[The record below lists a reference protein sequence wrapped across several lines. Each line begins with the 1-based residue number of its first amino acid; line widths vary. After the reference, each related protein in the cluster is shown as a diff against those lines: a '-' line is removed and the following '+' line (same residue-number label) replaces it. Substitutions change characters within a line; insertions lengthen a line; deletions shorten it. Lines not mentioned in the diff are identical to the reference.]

1 MALPNKVKKL
11 LESAG
16 QLDDYKQC
24 SAYFYK
30 WLRNE
35 FDKQPVSNLIRAR
48 AEFID
53 RLLIKLFHDFA
64 LTNHPELA
72 IIAVGGY
79 GRGEL
84 HPYSDI
90 DFMILAE
97 QSPGEEISE
106 KIGRFVTLL
115 WDLGLEIGHSVRT
128 IEQALE
134 QKRND
139 VHFATSLLESRLI
152 FGNHIAFETL
162 KHRIMETPIWRSDE
176 FFLAKVREQQY
187 RHKKCHGTAYNLEPN
202 IKENPGGLRDLQTII
217 WVAKKHFQA
226 ETLQELIN
234 HGYLTHEE
242 YQELLECLE
251 NLWNIRFALHLAA
264 GRSENRLLFDHQPH
278 AAEILGFGSDG
289 KASVERMMKR
299 LFRIMSRVRELNQML
314 LAYFE
319 ETILPERSEHTV
331 VELDR
336 NFERI
341 GHQIRV
347 KNPSVFFRRDQL
359 LALFEHIADHP
370 EITDIY
376 PSTIRSMRQV
386 RRRLLGDLQD
396 YAACRDAFMRILKHP
411 NGMGRAFTL
420 MHKHGMIA
428 AYLPQW
434 RNIFGQMQ
442 FDLFHAYT
450 VDEHTHKVIKNIYR
464 YFDRQSADEFPLC
477 SEIVTRMDKPEL
489 LYMAGIFH
497 DIAKGRGGDHSELGA
512 VDALAFAKLHRLPS
526 SDGKL
531 IAWLVEN
538 HLLMSV
544 TAQRKDI
551 NDPDVINEF
560 ASKVKNERRLDYL
573 YCLTLADIRATN
585 DNLWNDWKNT
595 LLREL
600 YLLTQRALRLGLEN
614 PMDMRDQIRDKKQQA
629 KQRLLNLGY
638 DELQIDM
645 IWSRFKANYFT
656 AFSEQQISWHSEH
669 LLQSKDLSQPSVTV
683 SDKPMHGG
691 TQVFAYGPYSGDLFA
706 RLVTVI
712 GSKKAQIQHAQVMT
726 TKDGYVIFTFVILE
740 ANGEPL
746 SASRGQAMRKA
757 LEQILLDPKKKIRIK
772 KNRSQRFKDFNIKPK
787 IILRPHARKDRS
799 LIEIQAVDIQ
809 GLLTKIAEVFQRE
822 SLHIHAARITTVGER
837 AEDFFVV
844 SNSKYDALTDEE
856 QVSLHRALYKK
867 LRAETEASETE

>member
-11 LESAG
+11 LSQAE
-16 QLDDYKQC
+16 QLSDYRDC
-24 SAYFYK
+24 SSYFYK
-30 WLRNE
+30 WLQNE
-35 FDKQPVSNLIRAR
+35 FSKQPVSNLINAR

-53 RLLIKLFHDFA
+53 RLLIKLFHDYDLAHESDLA
-64 LTNHPELA
+64 L
-72 IIAVGGY
+72 IAVGGY

-90 DFMILAE
+90 DFMLLVSE
-97 QSPGEEISE
+97 QPSEAVCE
-106 KIGRFVTLL
+106 KIGQFVTML
-115 WDLGLEIGHSVRT
+115 WDLNLEIGHSVRT

-134 QKRND
+134 QKRED
-139 VHFATSLLESRLI
+139 VTFATSLLESRLI
-152 FGNHIAFETL
+152 FGNHIEFEKL
-162 KHRIMETPIWRSDE
+162 KNHLIDTPIWRSDE
-176 FFLAKVREQQY
+176 FFLAKVQEQSL

-217 WVAKKHFQA
+217 WVAKKHFRA

-242 YQELLECLE
+242 YQELSECLE
-251 NLWNIRFALHLAA
+251 NLWNIRFALHIAA
-264 GRSENRLLFDHQPH
+264 GRSENRLLFDHQPN

-314 LAYFE
+314 LSYFE
-319 ETILPERSEHTV
+319 QSILPGAGELPV
-331 VELDR
+331 IELDR

-359 LALFEHIADHP
+359 FVLFEHIADNP
-370 EITDIY
+370 EITHIY
-376 PSTIRSMRQV
+376 PSTIRTMRQV

-396 YAACRDAFMRILKHP
+396 YAACREAFLRLIKHP

-420 MHKHGMIA
+420 MHKHGIIA

-450 VDEHTHKVIKNIYR
+450 VDEHTHKLINNIYK
-464 YFDRQSADEFPLC
+464 YFDKSKVSEFPLC

-489 LYMAGIFH
+489 LYLAGIFH
-497 DIAKGRGGDHSELGA
+497 DIAKGRGGDHSELGS
-512 VDALAFAKLHRLPS
+512 VDAIAFAKLHRFPA

-531 IAWLVEN
+531 ISWLVAN

-551 NDPDVINEF
+551 NDPDVIKDF
-560 ASKVKNERRLDYL
+560 ASKVKNERQLDYL

-600 YLLTQRALRLGLEN
+600 YLHTQRALRLGLEN
-614 PMDMRDQIRDKKQQA
+614 PMDQRDQIRDKKQQA
-629 KQRLLNLGY
+629 KQRLLNHGCNE
-638 DELQIDM
+638 DQIDL

-656 AFSEQQISWHSEH
+656 AFSEQQISWHTEH
-669 LLQSKDLSQPSVTV
+669 LLSCEDLSQPSVAV
-683 SDKPMHGG
+683 SNTAMHGG
-691 TQVFAYGPYSGDLFA
+691 TQVFAYSPYSGGLFA
-706 RLVTVI
+706 RLVSVI
-712 GSKKAQIQHAQVMT
+712 GSKKAQIQHAQVLT
-726 TKDGYVIFTFVILE
+726 TKDGYVLFSFVILE
-740 ANGEPL
+740 VNGDPI
-746 SASRGQAMRKA
+746 ASNRSQGIKRA
-757 LEQILLDPKKKIRIK
+757 LDLAISDPKKKIRLK

-787 IILRPHARKDRS
+787 IVLRPHARKDRS
-799 LIEIQAVDIQ
+799 LIEIQAVDIP
-809 GLLTKIAEVFQRE
+809 GLLTKIAEVFQAHL
-822 SLHIHAARITTVGER
+822 LHIHAARITTVGER

-844 SNSKYDALTDEE
+844 SNNEYQALTDEE
-856 QVSLHRALYKK
+856 QAKIHQALRKK
-867 LRAETEASETE
+867 LNAETE

>member
-11 LESAG
+11 LSQAERLS
-16 QLDDYKQC
+16 DYRDC
-24 SAYFYK
+24 SSYFYK
-30 WLRNE
+30 WLQNE
-35 FDKQPVSNLIRAR
+35 FSKQPVSNLINAR

-53 RLLIKLFHDFA
+53 RLLIKLFHDYDLAHESDLA
-64 LTNHPELA
+64 L
-72 IIAVGGY
+72 IAVGGY

-90 DFMILAE
+90 DFMVLVSE
-97 QSPGEEISE
+97 QPNEIICDKLSQ
-106 KIGRFVTLL
+106 FVTML
-115 WDLGLEIGHSVRT
+115 WDLNLEIGHSVRT
-128 IEQALE
+128 IEQVYE
-134 QKRND
+134 QKRED
-139 VHFATSLLESRLI
+139 VTFATSLLESRLI
-152 FGNHIAFETL
+152 FGNHIEFEKL
-162 KHRIMETPIWRSDE
+162 KKHLTDTPIWRSDD
-176 FFLAKVREQQY
+176 FFIAKRQEQQL

-202 IKENPGGLRDLQTII
+202 IKENPGGLRDIQTIF
-217 WVAKKHFQA
+217 WVAKKHFRA

-242 YQELLECLE
+242 YQELSECLE
-251 NLWNIRFALHLAA
+251 NLWNIRFALHIAA
-264 GRSENRLLFDHQPH
+264 GRSENRLLFDHQPQ

-299 LFRIMSRVRELNQML
+299 LFRIMSRIRELNQML
-314 LAYFE
+314 LSYFE
-319 ETILPERSEHTV
+319 QSILPGAGQLPV
-331 VELDR
+331 IELDR

-359 LALFEHIADHP
+359 FVLFEHIADNP
-370 EITDIY
+370 EITHIY
-376 PSTIRSMRQV
+376 PSTIRTMRQV

-396 YAACRDAFMRILKHP
+396 YAACREAFLRLIKHP

-420 MHKHGMIA
+420 MHKHGIIA

-450 VDEHTHKVIKNIYR
+450 VDEHTHKLINNIYK
-464 YFDRQSADEFPLC
+464 YFDKSKVSEFPLC

-489 LYMAGIFH
+489 LYLAGIFH

-512 VDALAFAKLHRLPS
+512 VDAIAFAKLHRFPA

-531 IAWLVEN
+531 ISWLVAN

-551 NDPDVINEF
+551 NDPDVIKDF
-560 ASKVKNERRLDYL
+560 ASKVKNERQLDYL

-600 YLLTQRALRLGLEN
+600 YLHTQRALRLGLEN
-614 PMDMRDQIRDKKQQA
+614 PMDQRDQIRDKKQQA
-629 KQRLLNLGY
+629 KQRLLVQDYN
-638 DELQIDM
+638 EAQIDL

-656 AFSEQQISWHSEH
+656 AFSEQQISWHTEH
-669 LLQSKDLSQPSVTV
+669 LLNCQDLSQPSVTV
-683 SDKPMHGG
+683 SDKAMHGG
-691 TQVFAYGPYSGDLFA
+691 TQVFAYSPYSAGLFA
-706 RLVTVI
+706 RLVSVI
-712 GSKKAQIQHAQVMT
+712 GSKKAQIQHAQVLT
-726 TKDGYVIFTFVILE
+726 TKDGYVLFSFVILE
-740 ANGEPL
+740 VNGNPIASNRANGIK
-746 SASRGQAMRKA
+746 RA
-757 LEQILLDPKKKIRIK
+757 LNLAISDPKKKIRLK

-787 IILRPHARKDRS
+787 IVLRPHARKDRS
-799 LIEIQAVDIQ
+799 LIEIQAVDIP
-809 GLLTKIAEVFQRE
+809 GLLTKIAEVFQAHL
-822 SLHIHAARITTVGER
+822 LHIHAARITTVGER

-844 SNSKYDALTDEE
+844 SNNEYQALTDEE
-856 QVSLHRALYKK
+856 QAKIHQALRKK
-867 LRAETEASETE
+867 LNAETE

>member
-11 LESAG
+11 LSDAE
-16 QLDDYKQC
+16 QLSDYRDC
-24 SAYFYK
+24 SSYFYK
-30 WLRNE
+30 WLHNE
-35 FDKQPVSNLIRAR
+35 FSKQPVGNLINAR

-53 RLLIKLFHDFA
+53 RLLIKLFHVYDLAREPDLA
-64 LTNHPELA
+64 L
-72 IIAVGGY
+72 IAVGGY

-90 DFMILAE
+90 DFLLLVT
-97 QSPGEEISE
+97 QQPSE
-106 KIGRFVTLL
+106 KICEKIGQFVTML
-115 WDLGLEIGHSVRT
+115 WDLNLEIGHSVRT
-128 IEQALE
+128 IEQAIE
-134 QKRND
+134 QKRED
-139 VHFATSLLESRLI
+139 VTFATSLLESRLI
-152 FGNHIAFETL
+152 FGNHIEFEKL
-162 KHRIMETPIWRSDE
+162 KTHIIETPVWRSGE
-176 FFLAKVREQQY
+176 FFVAKVQEQNL

-217 WVAKKHFQA
+217 WVAKKHFRA
-226 ETLQELIN
+226 ETLQELIS

-242 YQELLECLE
+242 FQELSECLE

-264 GRSENRLLFDHQPH
+264 GRSENRLLFDHQPN

-289 KASVERMMKR
+289 KSSVERMMKR

-314 LAYFE
+314 LSYFE
-319 ETILPERSEHTV
+319 QSIIPETIEAPV

-336 NFERI
+336 NFERV

-359 LALFEHIADHP
+359 FVLFEHIADNP
-370 EITDIY
+370 EITHIY
-376 PSTIRSMRQV
+376 PSTIRTIRQV

-396 YAACRDAFMRILKHP
+396 YAACREAFLRLVKHP

-420 MHKHGMIA
+420 MHKHGMLA

-450 VDEHTHKVIKNIYR
+450 VDEHTHKLIKNIYQF
-464 YFDRQSADEFPLC
+464 FDKTGISEFPIC

-489 LYMAGIFH
+489 LYLAGIFH
-497 DIAKGRGGDHSELGA
+497 DIAKGRGGDHSELGS
-512 VDALAFAKLHRLPS
+512 VDAIAFSKLHGFPS

-531 IAWLVEN
+531 ISWLVGN

-551 NDPDVINEF
+551 NDPGVIKDF
-560 ASKVKNERRLDYL
+560 ASRVKTERQLDYL
-573 YCLTLADIRATN
+573 YCLTVADIRATN

-600 YLLTQRALRLGLEN
+600 YLHTQRALRLGLEN
-614 PMDMRDQIRDKKQQA
+614 PMDQRDQIRDKKHQA
-629 KQRLLNLGY
+629 KQRLLNLGHF
-638 DELQIDM
+638 EEQIDL

-669 LLQSKDLSQPSVTV
+669 LLKCTDLSQPSVVV
-683 SDKPMHGG
+683 SDKAMHGG
-691 TQVFAYGPYSGDLFA
+691 TQVFVYSPYSGPLFA
-706 RLVTVI
+706 RLVSVI
-712 GSKKAQIQHAQVMT
+712 GTKKAQIQHAQVLT
-726 TKDGYVIFTFVILE
+726 TKDGYVLFNFVILE
-740 ANGEPL
+740 VNGEPI
-746 SASRGQAMRKA
+746 ASSRAQSIKRG
-757 LEQILLDPKKKIRIK
+757 LEQALSEPRKKIRFK

-787 IILRPHARKDRS
+787 IVLRPHARKDRS
-799 LIEIQAVDIQ
+799 LIEIQAVDIP
-809 GLLTKIAEVFQRE
+809 GLLTKIAEVFQAHL
-822 SLHIHAARITTVGER
+822 LHIHAARITTVGER

-844 SNSKYDALTDEE
+844 SNNEYQALTDEE
-856 QVSLHRALYKK
+856 QVKIHQALRKK
-867 LRAETEASETE
+867 FNAETE

>member
-1 MALPNKVKKL
+1 VALPNKVKKL
-11 LESAG
+11 LSQAE
-16 QLDDYKQC
+16 QLSDYRDC
-24 SAYFYK
+24 SSYFYK
-30 WLRNE
+30 WLQNE
-35 FDKQPVSNLIRAR
+35 FSKQPVSNLINAR

-53 RLLIKLFHDFA
+53 RLLIKLFHDYDLAHESDLA
-64 LTNHPELA
+64 L
-72 IIAVGGY
+72 IAVGGY

-90 DFMILAE
+90 DFMLLVSE
-97 QSPGEEISE
+97 QPSEAVCE
-106 KIGRFVTLL
+106 KIGQFVTML
-115 WDLGLEIGHSVRT
+115 WDLNLEIGHSVRT

-134 QKRND
+134 QKRED
-139 VHFATSLLESRLI
+139 VTFATSLLESRLI
-152 FGNHIAFETL
+152 FGNHIEFEKL
-162 KHRIMETPIWRSDE
+162 KNHLIDSPIWRSDE
-176 FFLAKVREQQY
+176 FFLAKVQEQNL
-187 RHKKCHGTAYNLEPN
+187 RHRKCHGTAYNLEPN

-217 WVAKKHFQA
+217 WVAKKHFRA

-314 LAYFE
+314 LSYFE
-319 ETILPERSEHTV
+319 QSILPGAGELPV
-331 VELDR
+331 IELDR

-359 LALFEHIADHP
+359 FVLFEHIADNP
-370 EITDIY
+370 EITHIY
-376 PSTIRSMRQV
+376 PSTIRTMRQV

-396 YAACRDAFMRILKHP
+396 YAACREAFLRLIKHP

-420 MHKHGMIA
+420 MHKHGIIA

-450 VDEHTHKVIKNIYR
+450 VDEHTHKLINNIYK
-464 YFDRQSADEFPLC
+464 YFDKSKVSEFPLC

-489 LYMAGIFH
+489 LYLAGIFH
-497 DIAKGRGGDHSELGA
+497 DIAKGRGGDHSELGS
-512 VDALAFAKLHRLPS
+512 VDAIAFAKLHRFPS

-531 IAWLVEN
+531 ISWLVAN

-551 NDPDVINEF
+551 NDPDVIKDF
-560 ASKVKNERRLDYL
+560 ASKVKNERQLDYL

-600 YLLTQRALRLGLEN
+600 YLHTQRALRLGLEN
-614 PMDMRDQIRDKKQQA
+614 PMDQRDQIRDKKQQA
-629 KQRLLNLGY
+629 KQRLLNHGCNE
-638 DELQIDM
+638 DQIDL

-656 AFSEQQISWHSEH
+656 AFSEQQISWHTEH
-669 LLQSKDLSQPSVTV
+669 LLNCEDLSLPSVTV
-683 SDKPMHGG
+683 SDTAMHGG
-691 TQVFAYGPYSGDLFA
+691 TQVFAYSPYSGSLFS
-706 RLVTVI
+706 RLVSVI
-712 GSKKAQIQHAQVMT
+712 GSKKAQIQHAQVLT
-726 TKDGYVIFTFVILE
+726 TKDGYVLFSFVILE
-740 ANGEPL
+740 VNGDPI
-746 SASRGQAMRKA
+746 ASNRAQGIKRA
-757 LEQILLDPKKKIRIK
+757 LELAISDPKKKIRIK

-787 IILRPHARKDRS
+787 IVLRPHARKDRS
-799 LIEIQAVDIQ
+799 LIEIQAVDIP
-809 GLLTKIAEVFQRE
+809 GLLTKIAEVFQAHL
-822 SLHIHAARITTVGER
+822 LHIHAARITTVGER

-844 SNSKYDALTDEE
+844 SNNEYQALTDEE
-856 QVSLHRALYKK
+856 QAKIHQALRKK
-867 LRAETEASETE
+867 LNAETE

>member
-11 LESAG
+11 LSQAE
-16 QLDDYKQC
+16 QLSDYRDC
-24 SAYFYK
+24 SSYFYK
-30 WLRNE
+30 WLQNE
-35 FDKQPVSNLIRAR
+35 FSKQPVSNLINAR

-53 RLLIKLFHDFA
+53 RLLIKLFHDYDLAHESDLA
-64 LTNHPELA
+64 L
-72 IIAVGGY
+72 IAVGGY

-90 DFMILAE
+90 DFMLLVSE
-97 QSPGEEISE
+97 QPSEAVCE
-106 KIGRFVTLL
+106 KIGQFVTML
-115 WDLGLEIGHSVRT
+115 WDLNLEIGHSVRT

-134 QKRND
+134 QKRED
-139 VHFATSLLESRLI
+139 VTFATSLLESRLI
-152 FGNHIAFETL
+152 FGNHIEFEKL
-162 KHRIMETPIWRSDE
+162 KDHLIDTPIWRSDE
-176 FFLAKVREQQY
+176 FFLAKVQEQSL

-217 WVAKKHFQA
+217 WVAKKHFRA

-242 YQELLECLE
+242 YQELSECLE
-251 NLWNIRFALHLAA
+251 NLWNIRFALHIAA

-314 LAYFE
+314 LSYFE
-319 ETILPERSEHTV
+319 QSILPGAGELPV
-331 VELDR
+331 IELDR

-359 LALFEHIADHP
+359 FVLFEHIADNP
-370 EITDIY
+370 EITHIY
-376 PSTIRSMRQV
+376 PSTIRTMRQV

-396 YAACRDAFMRILKHP
+396 YAACREAFLRLIKHP

-420 MHKHGMIA
+420 MHKHGIIA

-450 VDEHTHKVIKNIYR
+450 VDEHTHKLINNIYK
-464 YFDRQSADEFPLC
+464 YFDKSKVSEFPLC

-489 LYMAGIFH
+489 LYLAGIFH
-497 DIAKGRGGDHSELGA
+497 DIAKGRGGDHSELGS
-512 VDALAFAKLHRLPS
+512 VDAIAFAKLHRFPA

-531 IAWLVEN
+531 ISWLVAN

-551 NDPDVINEF
+551 NDPDVIKDF
-560 ASKVKNERRLDYL
+560 ASKVKNERQLDYL

-600 YLLTQRALRLGLEN
+600 YLHTQRALRLGLEN
-614 PMDMRDQIRDKKQQA
+614 PMDQRDQIRDKKQQA
-629 KQRLLNLGY
+629 KQRLLNHGCNE
-638 DELQIDM
+638 DQIDL

-656 AFSEQQISWHSEH
+656 AFSEQQISWHTEH
-669 LLQSKDLSQPSVTV
+669 LLSCDDLSQPSVAV
-683 SDKPMHGG
+683 SNTAMHGG
-691 TQVFAYGPYSGDLFA
+691 TQVFAYSPYSGSLFS
-706 RLVTVI
+706 RLVSVI
-712 GSKKAQIQHAQVMT
+712 GSKKAQIQHAQVLT
-726 TKDGYVIFTFVILE
+726 TKDGYVLFSFVILE
-740 ANGEPL
+740 VNGDPI
-746 SASRGQAMRKA
+746 ASNRSQGIKRA
-757 LEQILLDPKKKIRIK
+757 LDLAISDPKKKIRLK

-787 IILRPHARKDRS
+787 IVLRPHARKDRS
-799 LIEIQAVDIQ
+799 LIEIQAVDIP
-809 GLLTKIAEVFQRE
+809 GLLTKIAEVFQAHL
-822 SLHIHAARITTVGER
+822 LHIHAARITTVGER

-844 SNSKYDALTDEE
+844 SNNEYQALTDEE
-856 QVSLHRALYKK
+856 QAKIHQALRKK
-867 LRAETEASETE
+867 LNAETE

>member
-11 LESAG
+11 LSQAE
-16 QLDDYKQC
+16 QLSDYRDC
-24 SAYFYK
+24 SSYFYK
-30 WLRNE
+30 WLQNE
-35 FDKQPVSNLIRAR
+35 FSKQPVSNLINAR

-53 RLLIKLFHDFA
+53 RLLIKLFHDYDLAHESDLA
-64 LTNHPELA
+64 L
-72 IIAVGGY
+72 IAVGGY

-90 DFMILAE
+90 DFMLLVSE
-97 QSPGEEISE
+97 QPSEAVCE
-106 KIGRFVTLL
+106 KIGQFVTML
-115 WDLGLEIGHSVRT
+115 WDLNLEIGHSVRT

-134 QKRND
+134 QKRED
-139 VHFATSLLESRLI
+139 VTFATSLLESRLI
-152 FGNHIAFETL
+152 FGNHIEFEKL
-162 KHRIMETPIWRSDE
+162 KNHLIDTPIWRSDE
-176 FFLAKVREQQY
+176 FFLAKVQEQSL

-217 WVAKKHFQA
+217 WVAKKHFRA

-242 YQELLECLE
+242 YQELSECLE
-251 NLWNIRFALHLAA
+251 NLWNIRFALHIAA
-264 GRSENRLLFDHQPH
+264 GRSENRLLFDHQPN

-314 LAYFE
+314 LSYFE
-319 ETILPERSEHTV
+319 QSILPGAGELPV
-331 VELDR
+331 IELDR

-359 LALFEHIADHP
+359 FVLFEHIADNP
-370 EITDIY
+370 EITHIY
-376 PSTIRSMRQV
+376 PSTIRTMRQV
-386 RRRLLGDLQD
+386 RRRILGDLQD
-396 YAACRDAFMRILKHP
+396 YAACREAFLRLIKHP

-420 MHKHGMIA
+420 MHKHGIIA

-450 VDEHTHKVIKNIYR
+450 VDEHTHKLINNIYK
-464 YFDRQSADEFPLC
+464 YFDKSKVSEFPLC
-477 SEIVTRMDKPEL
+477 SEIVTRIDKPEL
-489 LYMAGIFH
+489 LYLAGIFH
-497 DIAKGRGGDHSELGA
+497 DIAKGRGGDHSELGS
-512 VDALAFAKLHRLPS
+512 VDAIAFAKLHRFPA

-531 IAWLVEN
+531 ISWLVAN

-551 NDPDVINEF
+551 NDPDVIKDF
-560 ASKVKNERRLDYL
+560 ASKVKNERQLDYL

-600 YLLTQRALRLGLEN
+600 YLHTQRALRLGLEN
-614 PMDMRDQIRDKKQQA
+614 PMDQRDQIRDKKQQA
-629 KQRLLNLGY
+629 KQRLLNHGCNE
-638 DELQIDM
+638 DQIDL

-656 AFSEQQISWHSEH
+656 AFSEQQISWHTEH
-669 LLQSKDLSQPSVTV
+669 LLSCDDLSQPSVAV
-683 SDKPMHGG
+683 SNTAMHGG
-691 TQVFAYGPYSGDLFA
+691 TQVFAYSPYSGGLFA
-706 RLVTVI
+706 RLVSVI
-712 GSKKAQIQHAQVMT
+712 GSKKAQIQHAQVLT
-726 TKDGYVIFTFVILE
+726 TKDGYVLFSFVILE
-740 ANGEPL
+740 VNGDPI
-746 SASRGQAMRKA
+746 ASNRSQGIKRA
-757 LEQILLDPKKKIRIK
+757 LDLAISDPKKKIRLK

-787 IILRPHARKDRS
+787 IVLRPHARKDRS
-799 LIEIQAVDIQ
+799 LIEIQAVDIP
-809 GLLTKIAEVFQRE
+809 GLLTKIAEVFQAHL
-822 SLHIHAARITTVGER
+822 LHIHAARITTVGER

-844 SNSKYDALTDEE
+844 SNNEYQALTDEE
-856 QVSLHRALYKK
+856 QAKIHQALRKK
-867 LRAETEASETE
+867 LNAETE

>member
-11 LESAG
+11 LSQAE
-16 QLDDYKQC
+16 QLSDYRDC
-24 SAYFYK
+24 SSYFYK
-30 WLRNE
+30 WLQNE
-35 FDKQPVSNLIRAR
+35 FSKQPVSNLINAR

-53 RLLIKLFHDFA
+53 RLLIKLFHDYDLAHESDLA
-64 LTNHPELA
+64 L
-72 IIAVGGY
+72 IAVGGY

-90 DFMILAE
+90 DFMLLVSE
-97 QSPGEEISE
+97 QPSEAVCE
-106 KIGRFVTLL
+106 KIPQLVTML
-115 WDLGLEIGHSVRT
+115 WDLNLEIGHSVRT

-134 QKRND
+134 QKRED
-139 VHFATSLLESRLI
+139 VTFATSLLESRLI
-152 FGNHIAFETL
+152 FGNHIEFEKL
-162 KHRIMETPIWRSDE
+162 KNHLIDTPIWRSDE
-176 FFLAKVREQQY
+176 FFLAKVQEQSL

-217 WVAKKHFQA
+217 WVAKKHFRA

-242 YQELLECLE
+242 YQELSECLE
-251 NLWNIRFALHLAA
+251 NLWNIRFALHIAA
-264 GRSENRLLFDHQPH
+264 GRSENRLLFDHQPN

-314 LAYFE
+314 LSYFE
-319 ETILPERSEHTV
+319 QSILPGAGELPV
-331 VELDR
+331 IELDR

-359 LALFEHIADHP
+359 FVLFEHIADNP
-370 EITDIY
+370 EITHIY
-376 PSTIRSMRQV
+376 PSTIRTMRQV

-396 YAACRDAFMRILKHP
+396 YAACREAFLRLIKHP

-420 MHKHGMIA
+420 MHKHGIIA

-450 VDEHTHKVIKNIYR
+450 VDEHTHKLINNIYK
-464 YFDRQSADEFPLC
+464 YFDKSKVSEFPLC

-489 LYMAGIFH
+489 LYLAGIFH
-497 DIAKGRGGDHSELGA
+497 DIAKGRGGDHSELGS
-512 VDALAFAKLHRLPS
+512 VDAIAFAKLHRFPA

-531 IAWLVEN
+531 ISWLVAN

-551 NDPDVINEF
+551 NDPDVIKDF
-560 ASKVKNERRLDYL
+560 ASKVKNERQLDYL

-600 YLLTQRALRLGLEN
+600 YLHTQRALRLGLEN
-614 PMDMRDQIRDKKQQA
+614 PMDQRDQIRDKKQQA
-629 KQRLLNLGY
+629 KQRLLNHGCNE
-638 DELQIDM
+638 DQIDL

-656 AFSEQQISWHSEH
+656 AFSEQQISWHTEH
-669 LLQSKDLSQPSVTV
+669 LLSCDDLSQPSVAV
-683 SDKPMHGG
+683 SNTAMHGG
-691 TQVFAYGPYSGDLFA
+691 TQVFAYSPYSGSLFS
-706 RLVTVI
+706 RLVSVI
-712 GSKKAQIQHAQVMT
+712 GSKKAQIQHAQVLT
-726 TKDGYVIFTFVILE
+726 TKDGYVLFSFVILE
-740 ANGEPL
+740 VNGDPI
-746 SASRGQAMRKA
+746 ASNRSQGIKRA
-757 LEQILLDPKKKIRIK
+757 LDLAISDPKKKIRLK

-787 IILRPHARKDRS
+787 IVLRPHARKDRS
-799 LIEIQAVDIQ
+799 LIEIQAVDIP
-809 GLLTKIAEVFQRE
+809 GLLTKIAEVFQAHL
-822 SLHIHAARITTVGER
+822 LHIHAARITTVGER

-844 SNSKYDALTDEE
+844 SNNEYQALTDEE
-856 QVSLHRALYKK
+856 QAKIHQALRKK
-867 LRAETEASETE
+867 LNAETE

>member
-11 LESAG
+11 LSQAE
-16 QLDDYKQC
+16 QLSDYRDC
-24 SAYFYK
+24 SSYFYK
-30 WLRNE
+30 WLQNE
-35 FDKQPVSNLIRAR
+35 FSKQPVSNLINAR

-53 RLLIKLFHDFA
+53 RLLIKLFHDYDLAHESDLA
-64 LTNHPELA
+64 L
-72 IIAVGGY
+72 IAVGGY

-90 DFMILAE
+90 DFMLLVSE
-97 QSPGEEISE
+97 QPSEAVCE
-106 KIGRFVTLL
+106 KIGQFVTML
-115 WDLGLEIGHSVRT
+115 WDLNLEIGHSVRT

-134 QKRND
+134 QKRED
-139 VHFATSLLESRLI
+139 VTFATSLLESRLI
-152 FGNHIAFETL
+152 FGNHIEFEKL
-162 KHRIMETPIWRSDE
+162 KNHLIDTPIWRSDE
-176 FFLAKVREQQY
+176 FFLAKVQEQSL

-217 WVAKKHFQA
+217 WVAKKHFRA

-242 YQELLECLE
+242 YQELSECLE
-251 NLWNIRFALHLAA
+251 NLWNIRFALHIAA
-264 GRSENRLLFDHQPH
+264 GRSENRLLFDHQPN

-314 LAYFE
+314 LSYFE
-319 ETILPERSEHTV
+319 QSILPGAGELPV
-331 VELDR
+331 IELDR

-359 LALFEHIADHP
+359 FVLFEHIADNP
-370 EITDIY
+370 EITHIY
-376 PSTIRSMRQV
+376 PSTIRTMRQV

-396 YAACRDAFMRILKHP
+396 YAACREAFLRLIKHP

-420 MHKHGMIA
+420 MHKHGIIA

-450 VDEHTHKVIKNIYR
+450 VDEHTHKLINNIYK
-464 YFDRQSADEFPLC
+464 YFDKSKVSEFPLC

-489 LYMAGIFH
+489 LYLAGIFH
-497 DIAKGRGGDHSELGA
+497 DIAKGRGGDHSELGS
-512 VDALAFAKLHRLPS
+512 VDALAFAKLHRFPA

-531 IAWLVEN
+531 ISWLVAN

-551 NDPDVINEF
+551 NDPDVIKDF
-560 ASKVKNERRLDYL
+560 ASKVKNERQLDYL

-600 YLLTQRALRLGLEN
+600 YLHTQRALRLGLEN
-614 PMDMRDQIRDKKQQA
+614 PMDQRDQIRDKKQQA
-629 KQRLLNLGY
+629 KQRLLNHGCNE
-638 DELQIDM
+638 DQIDL

-656 AFSEQQISWHSEH
+656 AFSEQQISWHTEH
-669 LLQSKDLSQPSVTV
+669 LLSCNDLSQPSVAV
-683 SDKPMHGG
+683 SNTAMHGG
-691 TQVFAYGPYSGDLFA
+691 TQVFAYSPYSGGLFA
-706 RLVTVI
+706 RLVSVI
-712 GSKKAQIQHAQVMT
+712 GSKKAQIQHAQVLT
-726 TKDGYVIFTFVILE
+726 TKDGYVLFSFVILE
-740 ANGEPL
+740 VNGDPI
-746 SASRGQAMRKA
+746 ASNRSQGIKRA
-757 LEQILLDPKKKIRIK
+757 LDLAISDPKKKIRLK

-787 IILRPHARKDRS
+787 IVLRPHARKDRS
-799 LIEIQAVDIQ
+799 LIEIQAVDIP
-809 GLLTKIAEVFQRE
+809 GLLTKIAEVFQAHL
-822 SLHIHAARITTVGER
+822 LHIHAARITTVGER

-844 SNSKYDALTDEE
+844 SNNEYQALTDEE
-856 QVSLHRALYKK
+856 QAKIHQALRKK
-867 LRAETEASETE
+867 LNAETE

>member
-1 MALPNKVKKL
+1 VALPNKVKKL
-11 LESAG
+11 LSDAE
-16 QLDDYKQC
+16 QLSDYRDC
-24 SAYFYK
+24 SSYFYK
-30 WLRNE
+30 WLNNE
-35 FDKQPVSNLIRAR
+35 FSKQPVGNLINAR

-53 RLLIKLFHDFA
+53 RLLIKLFQAFDLAHDPDLA
-64 LTNHPELA
+64 L
-72 IIAVGGY
+72 IAVGGY

-90 DFMILAE
+90 DILLLVTQHPTE
-97 QSPGEEISE
+97 DVSE
-106 KIGRFVTLL
+106 KIGQFLTML
-115 WDLGLEIGHSVRT
+115 WDLNLEIGHSVRT
-128 IEQALE
+128 IEQAIE
-134 QKRND
+134 QKRED
-139 VHFATSLLESRLI
+139 VTFATSLLESRLI
-152 FGNHIAFETL
+152 FGNHIEFEKL
-162 KHRIMETPIWRSDE
+162 KQFIIETPVWGSKD
-176 FFLAKVREQQY
+176 FFDAKVEEQNL
-187 RHKKCHGTAYNLEPN
+187 RHRKCHGTAYNLEPN

-217 WVAKKHFQA
+217 WVAKKHFRA

-314 LAYFE
+314 LSYFE
-319 ETILPERSEHTV
+319 QSISSENIAPEV
-331 VELDR
+331 IELDR
-336 NFERI
+336 NFERV

-359 LALFEHIADHP
+359 IVLFEHIADNP
-370 EITDIY
+370 EITHIY
-376 PSTIRSMRQV
+376 PSTIRTIRQV

-396 YAACRDAFMRILKHP
+396 YAACREAFLRLVKHP

-420 MHKHGMIA
+420 MHKHGMLA

-450 VDEHTHKVIKNIYR
+450 VDEHTHKLIKNIYQ
-464 YFDRQSADEFPLC
+464 YFDKTGHIEFPMC
-477 SEIVTRMDKPEL
+477 NEIVTRMDKPEL
-489 LYMAGIFH
+489 LYLAGIFH

-512 VDALAFAKLHRLPS
+512 VDAIAFAKLHGFAN

-531 IAWLVEN
+531 IAWLVGN

-551 NDPDVINEF
+551 NDPGVIKDF
-560 ASKVKNERRLDYL
+560 ATKVKNERQLDYL

-600 YLLTQRALRLGLEN
+600 YLHTQRALRQGLEN
-614 PMDMRDQIRDKKQQA
+614 PMDQRDQIRDKKHQA
-629 KQRLLNLGY
+629 KQRLINLSY
-638 DELQIDM
+638 DEEKIDA

-656 AFSEQQISWHSEH
+656 GFSEQQISWHTQH
-669 LLQSKDLSQPSVTV
+669 LLQCNDLTKASVIV
-683 SDKPMHGG
+683 SDTAMHGG
-691 TQVFAYGPYSGDLFA
+691 TQVFAYSPYSGSLFSS
-706 RLVTVI
+706 LVSVI
-712 GSKKAQIQHAQVMT
+712 GSKRAQIQHAQVLT
-726 TKDGYVIFTFVILE
+726 TRDGFVLFNFVILE
-740 ANGEPL
+740 VNGDAIASNRAQTIKRGLELVLNEP
-746 SASRGQAMRKA
+746 A
-757 LEQILLDPKKKIRIK
+757 KKIRFK
-772 KNRSQRFKDFNIKPK
+772 KNRPQRFKDFNIKPK
-787 IILRPHARKDRS
+787 IVLRPHTRKDRS
-799 LIEIQAVDIQ
+799 LIEIQAVDIP
-809 GLLTKIAEVFQRE
+809 GLLTKIAEVFHAHL
-822 SLHIHAARITTVGER
+822 LHIHAARISTVGER
-837 AEDFFVV
+837 VEDFFVV
-844 SNSKYDALTDEE
+844 SNNDYQALTDEE
-856 QVSLHRALYKK
+856 QVKIHQALRKK
-867 LRAETEASETE
+867 LNAEIQ

>member
-11 LESAG
+11 LSQAE
-16 QLDDYKQC
+16 QLSDYRDC
-24 SAYFYK
+24 SSYFYK
-30 WLRNE
+30 WLQNE
-35 FDKQPVSNLIRAR
+35 FSKQPVSNLINAR

-53 RLLIKLFHDFA
+53 RLLIKLFHDYDLAHESDLA
-64 LTNHPELA
+64 L
-72 IIAVGGY
+72 IAVGGY

-90 DFMILAE
+90 DFMLLVSE
-97 QSPGEEISE
+97 QPSDAVCE
-106 KIGRFVTLL
+106 KIGQFVTML
-115 WDLGLEIGHSVRT
+115 WDLNLEIGHSVRT

-134 QKRND
+134 QKRED
-139 VHFATSLLESRLI
+139 VTFATSLLESRLI
-152 FGNHIAFETL
+152 FGNHIEFEKL
-162 KHRIMETPIWRSDE
+162 KRHLVDTPIWRSDE
-176 FFLAKVREQQY
+176 FFLAKVQEQNL

-217 WVAKKHFQA
+217 WVAKKHFRA

-242 YQELLECLE
+242 YQELSECLE
-251 NLWNIRFALHLAA
+251 NLWNIRFALHIAA

-314 LAYFE
+314 LSYFE
-319 ETILPERSEHTV
+319 QSILPGAGELPV

-359 LALFEHIADHP
+359 FVLFEHIADNP
-370 EITDIY
+370 EITHIY
-376 PSTIRSMRQV
+376 PSTIRTMRQV

-396 YAACRDAFMRILKHP
+396 YAACREAFLRLVKHP

-450 VDEHTHKVIKNIYR
+450 VDEHTHKLINNIYK
-464 YFDRQSADEFPLC
+464 YFDKSKVSEFPLC

-489 LYMAGIFH
+489 LYLAGIFH
-497 DIAKGRGGDHSELGA
+497 DIAKGRGGDHSELGS
-512 VDALAFAKLHRLPS
+512 VDALAFAKLHRFPA

-531 IAWLVEN
+531 ISWLVAN

-551 NDPDVINEF
+551 NDPDVIKDF
-560 ASKVKNERRLDYL
+560 ASKVKTERQLDYL

-600 YLLTQRALRLGLEN
+600 YLHTQRALRLGLEN
-614 PMDMRDQIRDKKQQA
+614 PMDQRDQIRDKKQQA
-629 KQRLLNLGY
+629 KQRLLNHGCNE
-638 DELQIDM
+638 DQIDL

-656 AFSEQQISWHSEH
+656 AFSEQQISWHTEH
-669 LLQSKDLSQPSVTV
+669 LLSCEDLSQPSVMV
-683 SDKPMHGG
+683 SDTAMHGG
-691 TQVFAYGPYSGDLFA
+691 TQVFAYSPYSGGLFA
-706 RLVTVI
+706 RLVSVI
-712 GSKKAQIQHAQVMT
+712 GSKKAQIQHAQVLT
-726 TKDGYVIFTFVILE
+726 TKDGYVLFSFVILE
-740 ANGEPL
+740 VNGDPI
-746 SASRGQAMRKA
+746 ASNRAQGIKRA
-757 LEQILLDPKKKIRIK
+757 LDAAISDPKKKIRFK

-787 IILRPHARKDRS
+787 IVLRPHARKDRS
-799 LIEIQAVDIQ
+799 LIEIQAVDIP
-809 GLLTKIAEVFQRE
+809 GLLTKIAEVFQAHL
-822 SLHIHAARITTVGER
+822 LHIHAARITTVGER

-844 SNSKYDALTDEE
+844 SNNEYQALTDEE
-856 QVSLHRALYKK
+856 QAKIHQALRKK
-867 LRAETEASETE
+867 LNAETE

>member
-11 LESAG
+11 LSQAE
-16 QLDDYKQC
+16 QLSDYRDC
-24 SAYFYK
+24 SSYFYK
-30 WLRNE
+30 WLQNE
-35 FDKQPVSNLIRAR
+35 FSKQPVSNLINAR

-53 RLLIKLFHDFA
+53 RLLIKLFHDYDLAHESDLA
-64 LTNHPELA
+64 L
-72 IIAVGGY
+72 IAVGGY

-90 DFMILAE
+90 DFMLLVSE
-97 QSPGEEISE
+97 QPSEAVCE
-106 KIGRFVTLL
+106 KIGQFVTML
-115 WDLGLEIGHSVRT
+115 WDLNLEIGHSVRT

-134 QKRND
+134 QKRED
-139 VHFATSLLESRLI
+139 VTFATSLLESRLI
-152 FGNHIAFETL
+152 FGNHIEFEKL
-162 KHRIMETPIWRSDE
+162 KNHLIDTPIWRSDE
-176 FFLAKVREQQY
+176 FFLAKVQEQSL

-217 WVAKKHFQA
+217 WVAKKHFRA

-242 YQELLECLE
+242 YQELSECLE
-251 NLWNIRFALHLAA
+251 NLWNIRFALHIAA
-264 GRSENRLLFDHQPH
+264 GRSENRLLFDHQPN

-314 LAYFE
+314 LSYFE
-319 ETILPERSEHTV
+319 QSILPGAGELPV
-331 VELDR
+331 IELDR

-359 LALFEHIADHP
+359 FVLFEHIADNP
-370 EITDIY
+370 EIPHIY
-376 PSTIRSMRQV
+376 PSTIRTMRQV

-396 YAACRDAFMRILKHP
+396 YAACREAFLRLIKHP

-420 MHKHGMIA
+420 MHKHGIIA

-450 VDEHTHKVIKNIYR
+450 VDEHTHKLINNIYK
-464 YFDRQSADEFPLC
+464 YFDKSKVSEFPLC

-489 LYMAGIFH
+489 LYLAGIFH
-497 DIAKGRGGDHSELGA
+497 DIAKGRGGDHSELGS
-512 VDALAFAKLHRLPS
+512 VDAIAFAKLHRFPA

-531 IAWLVEN
+531 ISWLVAN

-551 NDPDVINEF
+551 NDPDVIKDF
-560 ASKVKNERRLDYL
+560 ASKVKNERQLDYL

-600 YLLTQRALRLGLEN
+600 YLHTQRALRLGLEN
-614 PMDMRDQIRDKKQQA
+614 PMDQRDQIRDKKQQA
-629 KQRLLNLGY
+629 KQRLLNHGCNE
-638 DELQIDM
+638 DQIDL

-656 AFSEQQISWHSEH
+656 AFSEQQISWHTEH
-669 LLQSKDLSQPSVTV
+669 LLSCDDLSQPSVAV
-683 SDKPMHGG
+683 SNTAMHGG
-691 TQVFAYGPYSGDLFA
+691 TQVFAYSPYSGSLFS
-706 RLVTVI
+706 RLVSVI
-712 GSKKAQIQHAQVMT
+712 GSKKAQIQHAQVLT
-726 TKDGYVIFTFVILE
+726 TKDGYVLFSFVILE
-740 ANGEPL
+740 VNGDPI
-746 SASRGQAMRKA
+746 ASNRSQGIKRA
-757 LEQILLDPKKKIRIK
+757 LDLAISDPKKKIRLK

-787 IILRPHARKDRS
+787 IVLRPHARKDRS
-799 LIEIQAVDIQ
+799 LIEIQAVDIP
-809 GLLTKIAEVFQRE
+809 GLLTKIAEVFQAHL
-822 SLHIHAARITTVGER
+822 LHIHAARITTVGER

-844 SNSKYDALTDEE
+844 SNNEYQALTDEE
-856 QVSLHRALYKK
+856 QAKIHQALRKK
-867 LRAETEASETE
+867 LNAETE

>member
-11 LESAG
+11 LSQAE
-16 QLDDYKQC
+16 QLSDYRDC
-24 SAYFYK
+24 SSYFYK
-30 WLRNE
+30 WLQNE
-35 FDKQPVSNLIRAR
+35 FSKQPVSNLINAR

-53 RLLIKLFHDFA
+53 RLLIKLFHDYDLAHESDLA
-64 LTNHPELA
+64 L
-72 IIAVGGY
+72 IAVGGY

-90 DFMILAE
+90 DFMLLVSE
-97 QSPGEEISE
+97 QPSEAVCE
-106 KIGRFVTLL
+106 KIGQFVTML
-115 WDLGLEIGHSVRT
+115 WDLNLEIGHSVRT

-134 QKRND
+134 QKRED
-139 VHFATSLLESRLI
+139 VTFATSLLESRLI
-152 FGNHIAFETL
+152 FGNHIEFEKL
-162 KHRIMETPIWRSDE
+162 KNHLIDTPIWRSDE
-176 FFLAKVREQQY
+176 FFLAKVQEQSL

-217 WVAKKHFQA
+217 WVAKKHFRA

-242 YQELLECLE
+242 YQELSECLE
-251 NLWNIRFALHLAA
+251 NLWNIRFALHIAA

-314 LAYFE
+314 LSYFE
-319 ETILPERSEHTV
+319 QSILPGAGELPV
-331 VELDR
+331 IELDR

-359 LALFEHIADHP
+359 FVLFEHIADNP
-370 EITDIY
+370 EITHIY
-376 PSTIRSMRQV
+376 PSTIRTMRQV

-396 YAACRDAFMRILKHP
+396 YAACREAFLRLIKHP

-420 MHKHGMIA
+420 MHKHGIIA

-450 VDEHTHKVIKNIYR
+450 VDEHTHKLINNIYK
-464 YFDRQSADEFPLC
+464 YFDKSKVSEFPLC

-489 LYMAGIFH
+489 LYLAGIFH
-497 DIAKGRGGDHSELGA
+497 DIAKGRGGDHSELGS
-512 VDALAFAKLHRLPS
+512 VDAIAFAKLHRFPA

-531 IAWLVEN
+531 ISWLVAN

-551 NDPDVINEF
+551 NDPDVIKDF
-560 ASKVKNERRLDYL
+560 ASKVKNERQLDYL

-600 YLLTQRALRLGLEN
+600 YLHTQRALRLGLEN
-614 PMDMRDQIRDKKQQA
+614 PMDQRGQIRDKKQQA
-629 KQRLLNLGY
+629 KQRLLNHGCNE
-638 DELQIDM
+638 DQIDL

-656 AFSEQQISWHSEH
+656 AFSEQQISWHTEH
-669 LLQSKDLSQPSVTV
+669 LLSCDDLSQPSVAV
-683 SDKPMHGG
+683 SNTAMHGG
-691 TQVFAYGPYSGDLFA
+691 TQVFAYSPYSGSLFS
-706 RLVTVI
+706 RLVSVI
-712 GSKKAQIQHAQVMT
+712 GSKKAQIQHAQVLT
-726 TKDGYVIFTFVILE
+726 TKDGYVLFSFVILE
-740 ANGEPL
+740 VNGDPI
-746 SASRGQAMRKA
+746 ASNRSQGIKRA
-757 LEQILLDPKKKIRIK
+757 LDLAISDPKKKIRLK

-787 IILRPHARKDRS
+787 IVLRPHARKDRS
-799 LIEIQAVDIQ
+799 LIEIQAVDIP
-809 GLLTKIAEVFQRE
+809 GLLTKIAEVFQAHL
-822 SLHIHAARITTVGER
+822 LHIHAARITTVGER

-844 SNSKYDALTDEE
+844 SNNEYQALTDEE
-856 QVSLHRALYKK
+856 QAKIHQALRKK
-867 LRAETEASETE
+867 LNAETE

>member
-11 LESAG
+11 LSQAE
-16 QLDDYKQC
+16 QLSDYRDC
-24 SAYFYK
+24 SSYFYK
-30 WLRNE
+30 WLQNE
-35 FDKQPVSNLIRAR
+35 FSKQPVSNLINAR

-53 RLLIKLFHDFA
+53 RLLIKLFHDYDLAHESDLA
-64 LTNHPELA
+64 L
-72 IIAVGGY
+72 IAVGGY

-90 DFMILAE
+90 DFMLLVSE
-97 QSPGEEISE
+97 QPSESVCE
-106 KIGRFVTLL
+106 KIGQFVTML
-115 WDLGLEIGHSVRT
+115 WDLNLEIGHSVRT

-134 QKRND
+134 QKRED
-139 VHFATSLLESRLI
+139 VTFATSLLESRLI
-152 FGNHIAFETL
+152 FGNHIEFEKL
-162 KHRIMETPIWRSDE
+162 KNHLIDTPIWRSDE
-176 FFLAKVREQQY
+176 FFLAKVQEQSL

-217 WVAKKHFQA
+217 WVAKKHFRA

-242 YQELLECLE
+242 YQELSECLE
-251 NLWNIRFALHLAA
+251 NLWNIRFALHIAA

-314 LAYFE
+314 LSYFE
-319 ETILPERSEHTV
+319 QSILPGAGELPV
-331 VELDR
+331 IELDR

-359 LALFEHIADHP
+359 FVLFEHIADNP
-370 EITDIY
+370 EITHIY
-376 PSTIRSMRQV
+376 PSTIRTMRQV

-396 YAACRDAFMRILKHP
+396 YAACREAFLRLIKHP

-420 MHKHGMIA
+420 MHKHGIIA

-450 VDEHTHKVIKNIYR
+450 VDEHTHKLINNIYK
-464 YFDRQSADEFPLC
+464 YFDKSKVSEFPLC

-489 LYMAGIFH
+489 LYLAGIFH
-497 DIAKGRGGDHSELGA
+497 DIAKGRGGDHSELGS
-512 VDALAFAKLHRLPS
+512 VDAIAFAKLHRFPA

-531 IAWLVEN
+531 ISWLVAN

-551 NDPDVINEF
+551 NDPDVIKDF
-560 ASKVKNERRLDYL
+560 ASKVKNERQLDYL

-600 YLLTQRALRLGLEN
+600 YLHTQRALRLGLEN
-614 PMDMRDQIRDKKQQA
+614 PMDQRDQIRDKKQQA
-629 KQRLLNLGY
+629 KQRLLNHGCNE
-638 DELQIDM
+638 DQIDL

-656 AFSEQQISWHSEH
+656 AFSEQQISWHTEH
-669 LLQSKDLSQPSVTV
+669 LLSCDDLSQPSVAV
-683 SDKPMHGG
+683 SNTAMHGG
-691 TQVFAYGPYSGDLFA
+691 TQVFAYSPYSGSLFS
-706 RLVTVI
+706 RLVSVI
-712 GSKKAQIQHAQVMT
+712 GSKKAQIQHAQVLT
-726 TKDGYVIFTFVILE
+726 TKDGYVLFSFVILE
-740 ANGEPL
+740 VNGDPI
-746 SASRGQAMRKA
+746 ASNRSQGIKRA
-757 LEQILLDPKKKIRIK
+757 LDLAISDPKKKIRLK

-787 IILRPHARKDRS
+787 IVLRPHARKDRS
-799 LIEIQAVDIQ
+799 LIEIQAVDIP
-809 GLLTKIAEVFQRE
+809 GLLTKIAEVFQAHL
-822 SLHIHAARITTVGER
+822 LHIHAARITTVGER

-844 SNSKYDALTDEE
+844 SNNEYQALTDEE
-856 QVSLHRALYKK
+856 QAKIHQALRKK
-867 LRAETEASETE
+867 LNAETE